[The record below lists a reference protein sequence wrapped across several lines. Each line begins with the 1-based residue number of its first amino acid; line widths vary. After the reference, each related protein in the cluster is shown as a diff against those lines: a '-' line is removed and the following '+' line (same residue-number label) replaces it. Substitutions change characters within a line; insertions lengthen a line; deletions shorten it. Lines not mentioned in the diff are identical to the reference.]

1 MTKIQKNNQRFSN
14 RLILVFLVIFG
25 YGLGCISGIIIA
37 KNMSS
42 NKTLL
47 NENSMTVNFEKR
59 MQEIAERQASA
70 WENADADKIIADFAE
85 ESVFV
90 VPGFT
95 FKGKQQI
102 KEEAE
107 NYFAEFTGTKIQI
120 TRVIFSENQGAMEWI
135 WTDKNKKTGET
146 SRAEDAII
154 FELEDGKI
162 KYWREYI
169 DKQAQEN

>member
-1 MTKIQKNNQRFSN
+1 MTKFQTNNQRFSN
-14 RLILVFLVIFG
+14 RLKLAFLVLMV
-25 YGLGCISGIIIA
+25 YGLGCISGIIIT
-37 KNMSS
+37 NNIPG
-42 NKTLL
+42 NKTNL

-59 MQEIAERQASA
+59 LQEIAERQASA

-85 ESVFV
+85 DSLFV
-90 VPGFT
+90 VPGFS

-107 NYFAEFTGTKIQI
+107 NYFTEFTETKIQI
-120 TRVIFSENQGAMEWI
+120 TRVIFRENQGAMEWI

>member
-1 MTKIQKNNQRFSN
+1 MTKFQTNNQRFSN
-14 RLILVFLVIFG
+14 RLKLAFLVLMV
-25 YGLGCISGIIIA
+25 YGLGCISGIIIT
-37 KNMSS
+37 NNIPG
-42 NKTLL
+42 NKTNL

-85 ESVFV
+85 DSLFV
-90 VPGFT
+90 VPGFS

-107 NYFAEFTGTKIQI
+107 NYFTEFTETKIQI
-120 TRVIFSENQGAMEWI
+120 TRVIFRENQGAMEWI

-169 DKQAQEN
+169 DKQAREN

>member
-14 RLILVFLVIFG
+14 RLKLAFLVLLV
-25 YGLGCISGIIIA
+25 YGLGCVSGIIITNNIP
-37 KNMSS
+37 KNETNS
-42 NKTLL
+42 

-59 MQEIAERQASA
+59 IQEMAERQASA

-85 ESVFV
+85 DSLFV

-169 DKQAQEN
+169 DKQAQKN

>member
-1 MTKIQKNNQRFSN
+1 MTKLQTNNQRFSN
-14 RLILVFLVIFG
+14 RLKLAFLVLMV
-25 YGLGCISGIIIA
+25 YGLGCISGMIITNNIPG
-37 KNMSS
+37 
-42 NKTLL
+42 NKTNL

-59 MQEIAERQASA
+59 LQEIAERQASA

-85 ESVFV
+85 DSLFV

-169 DKQAQEN
+169 DKQAQKN

>member
-1 MTKIQKNNQRFSN
+1 MTKIQKDNQRFSN
-14 RLILVFLVIFG
+14 RLILAFLALFV
-25 YGLGCISGIIIA
+25 YVLGCISGIFITN
-37 KNMSS
+37 NMSK
-42 NKTLL
+42 NKTHLA
-47 NENSMTVNFEKR
+47 ESSMTVDFEKR
-59 MQEIAERQASA
+59 IQEMAERQASA

-85 ESVFV
+85 DSLFV

>member
-1 MTKIQKNNQRFSN
+1 MTKFQTNNQRFGN
-14 RLILVFLVIFG
+14 RLKLAFLVLMV
-25 YGLGCISGIIIA
+25 YGLGCISGIIIT
-37 KNMSS
+37 NNIPG
-42 NKTLL
+42 NKTNL

-59 MQEIAERQASA
+59 LQEIAERQASA
-70 WENADADKIIADFAE
+70 WENADVDKIIAGFAE
-85 ESVFV
+85 DSLFV
-90 VPGFT
+90 VPGFS

-107 NYFAEFTGTKIQI
+107 NYFTEFTETKIQI
-120 TRVIFSENQGAMEWI
+120 TRVIFRENQGAMEWI

-169 DKQAQEN
+169 DKQAREN

>member
-1 MTKIQKNNQRFSN
+1 MTKIQENNQRFSH
-14 RLILVFLVIFG
+14 RLKLAFLVLIV
-25 YGLGCISGIIIA
+25 YGLGCISGIIITNNIP
-37 KNMSS
+37 KNET
-42 NKTLL
+42 NL
-47 NENSMTVNFEKR
+47 NENSMTVNFEER
-59 MQEIAERQASA
+59 IQEMAERQASA

-85 ESVFV
+85 DSLFV

-107 NYFAEFTGTKIQI
+107 NYFTEFTETKIQI
-120 TRVIFSENQGAMEWI
+120 TRVIFRENQGAMEWI

-169 DKQAQEN
+169 DKQAREN